1 MSELNNKDNNEL
13 DEENKENKENNI
25 NQKLEE
31 NEEEEDDI
39 DSTNNLMDKLT
50 FGCSNSS
57 FKIPQ
62 INAINFD
69 TNSNKNETEQNES
82 EIIGI
87 NDEYKNIQS
96 LNKIINK
103 IEENNHEK
111 ESNKINNINNED
123 KKSINQ
129 SLKDL
134 FFVNKNKNEIISI
147 RSTKNDLA
155 SNDSYNMFRNNNPIN
170 QSLNNSLYGN
180 KPKNDIISMNSN
192 NNYNETNNDSESI
205 NQSLMNLI
213 VNQNEIASMKSNEFE
228 AKKKEN
234 LNLQEMFEEY
244 ENKSKL
250 DEINKKISESGFI
263 HIYEDNK
270 KNKDNKHVEIID
282 ETGINGN
289 EKLYIF
295 NNKGKINKN
304 INIELPKKN
313 TIDRVKYYEILS
325 KNYPDINRK
334 IHYSTIFSNLNL
346 NKKKEY

>member
-1 MSELNNKDNNEL
+1 MSEFNNKDNNEL
-13 DEENKENKENNI
+13 DEEIKENNI

-96 LNKIINK
+96 LNNMINK
-103 IEENNHEK
+103 MGENNLEK

-155 SNDSYNMFRNNNPIN
+155 SNDSNNLFRNNNPIN

-192 NNYNETNNDSESI
+192 NNYNETNNDTESI

-213 VNQNEIASMKSNEFE
+213 VNQNETVSMKTNEFK
-228 AKKKEN
+228 AKKQN
-234 LNLQEMFEEY
+234 LTLQEMFEDY
-244 ENKSKL
+244 ENKSKI

-270 KNKDNKHVEIID
+270 KNKDNKHVQIID
-282 ETGINGN
+282 ETDNNGG

-295 NNKGKINKN
+295 NNKGKNNKN
-304 INIELPKKN
+304 INVDIPKKN
-313 TIDRVKYYEILS
+313 PIDQVKYYEILS

-334 IHYSTIFSNLNL
+334 IHYSTIFSNLNF
-346 NKKKEY
+346 NKKKEF